1 MTISA
6 YAMLVKSVKTSR
18 ESRMPPRG
26 KRAGR
31 SPSTPSEA
39 QDASPVS
46 SGTATEAG
54 SPVGLFNPVN
64 DRRISELI
72 VDQVRLLIRQQRLNP
87 GDRLPAERELC
98 ERFGV
103 SRVTVREALRV
114 LEANGLLEI
123 RVGARGGA
131 FVTKPSKERVGEGIA
146 DLLTLSAVT
155 AAEVTEA
162 RLILE
167 VGMIP
172 MVCER
177 AADDDIAGL
186 LGICERQEA
195 ALAAGDYQINL
206 SAEFHS
212 RLAECAHNSAV
223 QMLIHSFRGPL
234 LMSLGRAQQTAPEM
248 GELGAK
254 EHRQLVRA
262 IQKRDAPKAT
272 EIMRRHLGRTAKR
285 VKGL

>member
-1 MTISA
+1 
-6 YAMLVKSVKTSR
+6 
-18 ESRMPPRG
+18 MPPRG
-26 KRAGR
+26 KQAGPP
-31 SPSTPSEA
+31 PSTPGSGA
-39 QDASPVS
+39 DVGS
-46 SGTATEAG
+46 SA
-54 SPVGLFNPVN
+54 GLFNPVN

-72 VDQVRLLIRQQRLNP
+72 VDQVRLLIRQQQLNP
-87 GDRLPAERELC
+87 GDRLPSERELC

-114 LEANGLLEI
+114 LEANGLLQI

-131 FVTKPSKERVGEGIA
+131 FVTKPSKQRVGEGIA

-155 AAEVTEA
+155 AAEATEA

-177 AADDDIAGL
+177 ADEDDIAEL
-186 LGICERQEA
+186 LGICERQDA
-195 ALAAGDYQINL
+195 ALAAGDHQINL

-212 RLAECAHNSAV
+212 RLAECTHNPAI

-234 LMSLGRAQQTAPEM
+234 LVSLGRAQQTAPEM
-248 GELGAK
+248 GPVGAG
-254 EHRQLVRA
+254 EHRELVHA
-262 IQKRDAPKAT
+262 IQDHDAEKAAG
-272 EIMRRHLGRTAKR
+272 IMRRHLGRTAER
-285 VKGL
+285 VKDL